1 MTANRNAF
9 DVFGLEDSED
19 VLLNV
24 ERRRPSRRDPSKPG
38 RLSRTCIRLTQ
49 EQLQD
54 LIAKLER
61 MIK

>member
-1 MTANRNAF
+1 MSNRNAF
-9 DVFGLEDSED
+9 DVIALDDSED
-19 VLLNV
+19 VLLSV
-24 ERRRPSRRDPSKPG
+24 ERRRPSRRDSSKPG

-61 MIK
+61 RIR